1 MEEKFNLFVKKQTEN
16 LLKDFV
22 SFLIHHKVAE
32 QTANKQIYSFMELDR
47 FMPYHIEDFKD
58 YIEQRVIDKKVD
70 KDYELAK
77 FWQSVV
83 TESAKHSDMP
93 ELIADNAVKK
103 FKEQF
108 LNDK

>member
-1 MEEKFNLFVKKQTEN
+1 MEEILRTMFKEQGTR

-22 SFLIHHKVAE
+22 NFLIHHKLVDNTVY
-32 QTANKQIYSFMELDR
+32 QQIYSFMELDR

-93 ELIADNAVKK
+93 DIIADNAVKK

-108 LNDK
+108 LNDN